1 MKNISNYINEQLDD
15 NGDDIKNA
23 HPKTSEELEKIIK
36 SRIQKDGKD
45 CDLNDIDTSL
55 ITDMSFVF
63 LHNPT
68 FNGDI
73 SKWNVRKVTNMRAMF
88 AESEFNGDISE
99 WYVSCVENMR
109 AMFAESEFN
118 GDISKW
124 NVSNV
129 EDMYKMFAD
138 SKFNNDISK
147 WNVSNVKDVD
157 DMFADSK
164 FNKNISKWNLRNLK
178 NYHSMCYNSPIYDK
192 PNMQPKIVTKKVKK
206 PNKSD
211 DYNAFDI
218 CQEILDHFDNPSWIG
233 VSDIDNYLDT
243 YYDDMS
249 DDDRNAVRWKMEK
262 MVDIDDYQSIE
273 DENDE
278 DTDED

>member
-1 MKNISNYINEQLDD
+1 MKNISNYINEQL
-15 NGDDIKNA
+15 NGNGADIKNA
-23 HPKTSEELEKIIK
+23 HPKTSKELEKIIK

-73 SKWNVRKVTNMRAMF
+73 SKWDVRKVTNMRAMF
-88 AESEFNGDISE
+88 AESEFKGDISK
-99 WYVSCVENMR
+99 WDVSGVENMR
-109 AMFAESEFN
+109 SMFANSKFN

-124 NVSNV
+124 DVSNV
-129 EDMYKMFAD
+129 ED
-138 SKFNNDISK
+138 I
-147 WNVSNVKDVD
+147 D
-157 DMFADSK
+157 DMFTDSK
-164 FNKNISKWNLRNLK
+164 FNKNISKWNLSNLK

-206 PNKSD
+206 TNKSD

-233 VSDIDNYLDT
+233 VSDINNYLDT

>member
-1 MKNISNYINEQLDD
+1 MKNINNFINEKLSE
-15 NGDDIKNA
+15 NSLK
-23 HPKTSEELEKIIK
+23 PKTNKELDSLIK
-36 SRIQKDGKD
+36 DRIKKEGNE

-55 ITDMSFVF
+55 ITDMSSVF

-73 SKWNVRKVTNMRAMF
+73 SKWDVSKVTNMRSMFAVSKFNGDISEWDVSKVTNMRAMF
-88 AESEFNGDISE
+88 AGSEFNGDISR
-99 WYVSCVENMR
+99 W
-109 AMFAESEFN
+109 
-118 GDISKW
+118 D
-124 NVSNV
+124 VSNV

-147 WNVSNVKDVD
+147 WNVSNVTDMSI
-157 DMFADSK
+157 MFADSK
-164 FNKNISKWNLRNLK
+164 FNKNISKWNLRNLR
-178 NYHSMCYNSPIYDK
+178 NYNSMYYNSPIYDK
-192 PNMQPKIVTKKVKK
+192 PNMQPKIVTKKVTKK
-206 PNKSD
+206 VKKTNKSD

-218 CQEILDHFDNPSWIG
+218 CREILDTFDNPSWIG
-233 VSDIDNYLDT
+233 VSDINNYLDT

-249 DDDRNAVRWKMEK
+249 DDDRNVVRWKMEK
-262 MVDIDDYQSIE
+262 MVDVDDYLSIE

>member
-1 MKNISNYINEQLDD
+1 MKNINNFINEKLSE
-15 NGDDIKNA
+15 NSLK
-23 HPKTSEELEKIIK
+23 PKTNKELDSLIK
-36 SRIQKDGKD
+36 DRIKKEGNE

-55 ITDMSFVF
+55 ITDMSSVF

-73 SKWNVRKVTNMRAMF
+73 SKWDVSKVTNMRAMF
-88 AESEFNGDISE
+88 ADSKFNGDISE
-99 WYVSCVENMR
+99 WDVSGVENMR

-118 GDISKW
+118 GDISRW
-124 NVSNV
+124 DVSNV
-129 EDMYKMFAD
+129 KDMYKMFAD

-206 PNKSD
+206 TNKSD

-218 CQEILDHFDNPSWIG
+218 CREILDHFDNPSWIG

-243 YYDDMS
+243 YYADMS
-249 DDDRNAVRWKMEK
+249 DDDRDVVRWKMEK

-278 DTDED
+278 DTDKD

>member
-1 MKNISNYINEQLDD
+1 MIKDRIKKEGNE
-15 NGDDIKNA
+15 
-23 HPKTSEELEKIIK
+23 
-36 SRIQKDGKD
+36 

-55 ITDMSFVF
+55 ITDMSSVF

-73 SKWNVRKVTNMRAMF
+73 SKWDVSKVTNMRAMF
-88 AESEFNGDISE
+88 ADSKFNGDISE
-99 WYVSCVENMR
+99 WDVSGVENMR

-118 GDISKW
+118 GDISRW
-124 NVSNV
+124 DVSNV
-129 EDMYKMFAD
+129 KDMYKMFAD

-157 DMFADSK
+157 NMFADSK

-206 PNKSD
+206 TNKSD

-218 CQEILDHFDNPSWIG
+218 CQEILDHFDNPSWID